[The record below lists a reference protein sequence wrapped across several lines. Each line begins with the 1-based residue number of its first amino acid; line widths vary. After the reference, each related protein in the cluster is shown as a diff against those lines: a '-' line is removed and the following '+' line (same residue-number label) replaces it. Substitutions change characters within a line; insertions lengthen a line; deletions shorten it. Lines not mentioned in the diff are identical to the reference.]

1 MEINF
6 LFFISVV
13 PAIILY
19 GIAKSGLGGSISLIS
34 VPLMTLVM
42 PLNQALA
49 IILPILIFSDI
60 IAVYRFRREF
70 DFSTLKIMIPF
81 AAFGIIFGYFT
92 FTFFSEELLKFI
104 VGIMGFLFAGH
115 YFVFKKKK
123 IIPTK
128 KNIFKGA
135 LCSSIA
141 GFTSF
146 CVHAGGTPTSI
157 YLLPLR
163 LKKEIYVGTRI
174 IFFTFVNLIKLP
186 LYVYLSMVNLET
198 FSHSLMLM
206 PLAIIGIFIGYRI
219 LKIIEEN
226 LFYNIIYTLILV
238 TSSKLIYDYLFL
250 SL

>member
-1 MEINF
+1 MEFNLLF
-6 LFFISVV
+6 LFTVV
-13 PAIILY
+13 PAIVLY

-34 VPLMTLVM
+34 VPLMTIVM

-70 DFSTLKIMIPF
+70 DLSTLKLIVPF
-81 AAFGIIFGYFT
+81 AAIGIVIGSFT
-92 FTFFSEELLKFI
+92 FTYFSENLLKLI
-104 VGIMGFLFAGH
+104 VGIMGFVFAGH
-115 YFVFKKKK
+115 YFLFKTKE
-123 IIPTK
+123 IIPAK
-128 KNIFKGA
+128 KNFFKGA
-135 LCSSIA
+135 ICCSIA

-174 IFFTFVNLIKLP
+174 IFFTCVNLIKLP
-186 LYVYLSMVNLET
+186 LYINLSMLNFDT
-198 FSHSLMLM
+198 FSQSLMLI
-206 PLAIIGIFIGYRI
+206 PLAVIGIFIGYKI
-219 LKIIEEN
+219 LKVIEEN
-226 LFYNIIYTLILV
+226 LFYNIIYALIFLS
-238 TSSKLIYDYLFL
+238 SSKLIYDYIVL